1 MGRGKIE
8 IKRIENANSRQV
20 TFSKRRAGLLK
31 KAKELAILCDA
42 EVAVIIFSNT
52 GKLFEF
58 SSSGMNKTISRYK
71 SAQGSPEIAQVE
83 HKAEKQDSKEADHLK
98 DEIAKLQMKQLQL
111 LGKNLTSMSL
121 KELQLLEQQLNEGLL
136 SVKEK
141 KEQLLMQQLEQSRL
155 QEIKHLDK
163 ETCHKLELRLV
174 RLDRW
179 RSSELCLRMK
189 LYADRQVEE
198 LRGFFPTTDHPIQ
211 PYLECYPVERKN
223 SLMSHSIPSP
233 DLTCNCT
240 VEKGDSDTTLYL
252 GLPSDYHKR
261 KKPEIESHSN
271 ESESQLGLL

>member
-58 SSSGMNKTISRYK
+58 SSSGMKKTLARYNKCS
-71 SAQGSPEIAQVE
+71 QGSSEIAQVE
-83 HKAEKQDSKEADHLK
+83 HKVEKDSKEVDNLK
-98 DEIAKLQMKQLQL
+98 DVIAKLQIKQLQL
-111 LGKNLTSMSL
+111 LGKNLTNMSL
-121 KELQLLEQQLNEGLL
+121 KELQLLEQQLDEGLL

-141 KEQLLMQQLEQSRL
+141 KEQLLMEQLQQSRV
-155 QEIKHLDK
+155 QEQRAILEN
-163 ETCHKLELRLV
+163 ETLR
-174 RLDRW
+174 
-179 RSSELCLRMK
+179 
-189 LYADRQVEE
+189 RQVEE
-198 LRGFFPTTDHPIQ
+198 LRSLFPSTDRRVQ
-211 PYLECYPVERKN
+211 SYLECYPVERKN

-233 DLTCNCT
+233 DVTCNCT

-252 GLPSDYHKR
+252 GLPNDYHKR
-261 KKPEIESHSN
+261 KKAERETHSN
-271 ESESQLGLL
+271 DSESQLGLM

>member
-58 SSSGMNKTISRYK
+58 SSSGMKKILSRYNK
-71 SAQGSPEIAQVE
+71 SSQGSSEIPQAE
-83 HKAEKQDSKEADHLK
+83 NKAEKQDSKEADNLK
-98 DEIAKLQMKQLQL
+98 DEIANLQMKQLQL

-121 KELQLLEQQLNEGLL
+121 KELEHLEQQLNEGLL

-141 KEQLLMQQLEQSRL
+141 KEQLLMEQLEQSRV
-155 QEIKHLDK
+155 QEQRAMLEN
-163 ETCHKLELRLV
+163 ETLR
-174 RLDRW
+174 
-179 RSSELCLRMK
+179 
-189 LYADRQVEE
+189 RQVEE
-198 LRGFFPTTDHPIQ
+198 LRSFFPSTDRPLQ
-211 PYLECYPVERKN
+211 SYLECYPIERRN
-223 SLMSHSIPSP
+223 SLMSHNILSP
-233 DLTCNCT
+233 DVTCNCT

-261 KKPEIESHSN
+261 KKPERKNHSN
-271 ESESQLGLL
+271 DSESQLGLI